1 MSDDVPS
8 RQMRLVTILLL
19 DLDRKLLFLV
29 SVKISRVSS
38 TL

>member
-29 SVKISRVSS
+29 SVKISRVGS